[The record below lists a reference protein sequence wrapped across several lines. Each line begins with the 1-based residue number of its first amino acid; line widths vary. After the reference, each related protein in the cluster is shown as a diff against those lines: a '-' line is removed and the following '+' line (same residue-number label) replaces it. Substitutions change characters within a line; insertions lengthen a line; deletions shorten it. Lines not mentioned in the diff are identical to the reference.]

1 MNEDYSGQAK
11 RTRKYWIMG
20 VSAGVVFILLIGSF
34 FIYQG
39 MKKRQYVKH
48 IETAENYVAA
58 KEYDKAIVAYR
69 LAIKI
74 NKKQVRPYQGLS
86 DAYIAQGEYSQ
97 ARLVLKAGM
106 LET

>member
-11 RTRKYWIMG
+11 KTRKYWIMG

-48 IETAENYVAA
+48 TPVYNFIN
-58 KEYDKAIVAYR
+58 DR
-69 LAIKI
+69 LEIGRASCRER
-74 NKKQVRPYQGLS
+74 V
-86 DAYIAQGEYSQ
+86 
-97 ARLVLKAGM
+97 
-106 LET
+106 

>member
-1 MNEDYSGQAK
+1 
-11 RTRKYWIMG
+11 
-20 VSAGVVFILLIGSF
+20 
-34 FIYQG
+34 

-74 NKKQVRPYQGLS
+74 NKNRYVLIRGLAMHILHKES
-86 DAYIAQGEYSQ
+86 IHRQDLY
-97 ARLVLKAGM
+97 
-106 LET
+106 